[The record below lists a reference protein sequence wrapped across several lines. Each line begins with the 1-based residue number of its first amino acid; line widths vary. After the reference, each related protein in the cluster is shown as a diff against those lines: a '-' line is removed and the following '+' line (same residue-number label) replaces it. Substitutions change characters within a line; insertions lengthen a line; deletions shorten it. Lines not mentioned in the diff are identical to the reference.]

1 MTVPEIRG
9 KLSFSS
15 TNSRRTQP
23 PLKPTLPPSWAPG
36 SSPST
41 SGRRAKN
48 HAMTVLLTVVMAL
61 VIAVLLWV
69 LGYVAAQGLQFL
81 GPQFLSQNP
90 PGNPADGGGGFAN
103 GIIGT
108 FIVVGI
114 ATLISIP
121 IGIAA
126 AIYLVEFGG
135 RLARV
140 TRFLTDVLV
149 GIPTIV
155 TGAFVYAIWVINFG
169 FSGLAGSIAL
179 AMVMLP
185 LVIRTTEEMLRLVP
199 RELREGSAAL
209 GISKARTTLSIVLPA
224 AVNGIITGCMLA
236 VARAM
241 GETAPLLLTALGND
255 LFTETNPTKRM
266 STLSLQIFSNAITGY
281 QSAQGRAWAGALTL
295 VILVLLFAF
304 VARILGR
311 RRKSSGG
318 RKS

>member
-1 MTVPEIRG
+1 MSGV
-9 KLSFSS
+9 
-15 TNSRRTQP
+15 RTTKQRSGTLTSNGFHQT
-23 PLKPTLPPSWAPG
+23 PLPAWRPG
-36 SSPST
+36 ST
-41 SGRRAKN
+41 RGAVGRQAKN
-48 HAMTVLLTVVMAL
+48 VFMTALLTTVMAI

-69 LGYVAAQGLQFL
+69 LTYVAAQGLKYLGIQFIT
-81 GPQFLSQNP
+81 QTP
-90 PGNPADGGGGFAN
+90 PGNPADGGGGFVN
-103 GIIGT
+103 GIIGS

-114 ATLISIP
+114 ATVIAVP
-121 IGIAA
+121 VGVAA

-135 RLARV
+135 RLAQA

-155 TGAFVYAIWVINFG
+155 TGAFIYAIWVINFG
-169 FSGLAGSIAL
+169 FSGLAGSFAL
-179 AMVMLP
+179 AIVMLP

-199 RELREGSAAL
+199 RDLREASAAL
-209 GISKARTTLSIVLPA
+209 GISKARTTLSVVLPA
-224 AVNGIITGCMLA
+224 ALSGIITGVMLA

-255 LFTETNPTKRM
+255 LFIEANPTKRM

-304 VARILGR
+304 VARIVGR
-311 RRKSSGG
+311 RRPGS
-318 RKS
+318 RK